1 MTNKEFYEKMNEKKS
16 EYKKRGIAIA
26 LASVMTVTGI
36 AASCARNNGSS
47 DSETT
52 TITETQTNSST
63 DEFEALYLSED
74 FNIDDENAVL
84 KRANAIYDLSDRKI
98 SVEDIVN
105 MIYLINDKAGHISFA
120 SNNDT
125 KKYEYLQYLLKNIKE
140 LLNDHIAGYVNFQK
154 NIINN
159 KKNKESNTS
168 DLGSLIHAYMLIA
181 SKSNGKDLAIK
192 MGQLVDEQANNIA
205 ETHDVD
211 KMKSDSKK
219 YYKLFKGLSNEEMSN
234 GEALVLL
241 DDVQVKVSIMN
252 VGLEKDQKDEMD
264 NNKAHS
270 YENLSGFDAVKKLK
284 IDTENIVQGGH
295 GHTTTPNE
303 KSKDD
308 ASKIPN
314 NNQIESG
321 NGTTKKVSGG
331 KSVGKE
337 TKIIN
342 GRTTTKTHTTSKIY
356 SVPKTTK
363 QTTTKEGG
371 KPVGTTKKHVE
382 TTTII
387 SEEIVVPG
395 EEFNSAYHFVDGDS
409 YGYSKTLR

>member
-16 EYKKRGIAIA
+16 EYKKRSIAIA

-52 TITETQTNSST
+52 TITETQANSST
-63 DEFEALYLSED
+63 DEFKSLYLSED

-105 MIYLINDKAGHISFA
+105 MIYLINDKAEYISFA
-120 SNNDT
+120 NNNDT
-125 KKYEYLQYLLKNIKE
+125 KKYEYLQHLLKNIKE
-140 LLNDHIAGYVNFQK
+140 LLNDHIADYVNSQK

-159 KKNKESNTS
+159 NENNTS

-181 SKSNGKDLAIK
+181 SKSNGKVLAFR

-219 YYKLFKGLSNEEMSN
+219 YYELFKGLPKEEMSN

-241 DDVQVKVSIMN
+241 NDVQVKVSIMN
-252 VGLEKDQKDEMD
+252 VGLTKEQKDEMD

-284 IDTENIVQGGH
+284 IDTENIVQNAH
-295 GHTTTPNE
+295 GYTTTPNE

-331 KSVGKE
+331 KSVGTE
-337 TKIIN
+337 TKIIILD
-342 GRTTTKTHTTSKIY
+342 T
-356 SVPKTTK
+356 
-363 QTTTKEGG
+363 QM
-371 KPVGTTKKHVE
+371 
-382 TTTII
+382 
-387 SEEIVVPG
+387 
-395 EEFNSAYHFVDGDS
+395 
-409 YGYSKTLR
+409 

>member
-1 MTNKEFYEKMNEKKS
+1 
-16 EYKKRGIAIA
+16 
-26 LASVMTVTGI
+26 
-36 AASCARNNGSS
+36 
-47 DSETT
+47 
-52 TITETQTNSST
+52 
-63 DEFEALYLSED
+63 
-74 FNIDDENAVL
+74 
-84 KRANAIYDLSDRKI
+84 
-98 SVEDIVN
+98 
-105 MIYLINDKAGHISFA
+105 
-120 SNNDT
+120 
-125 KKYEYLQYLLKNIKE
+125 
-140 LLNDHIAGYVNFQK
+140 
-154 NIINN
+154 
-159 KKNKESNTS
+159 
-168 DLGSLIHAYMLIA
+168 MLIA
-181 SKSNGKDLAIK
+181 SKSNGKVLAFR
-192 MGQLVDEQANNIA
+192 MGQLVDEQANNII

-219 YYKLFKGLSNEEMSN
+219 YYELFKGLSNEEMAN

-252 VGLEKDQKDEMD
+252 VGLTKEQKDEMD

-284 IDTENIVQGGH
+284 IDTENIVQNAH
-295 GHTTTPNE
+295 GYTTTPNE

-356 SVPKTTK
+356 GVPKTTK
-363 QTTTKEGG
+363 QTTTKKGG

>member
-36 AASCARNNGSS
+36 AASCARNNSSS

-63 DEFEALYLSED
+63 DEFKSLYLSED
-74 FNIDDENAVL
+74 FNIDDENAIL
-84 KRANAIYDLSDRKI
+84 ERANAIYDLSDKKI
-98 SVEDIVN
+98 SVEEIVN
-105 MIYLINDKAGHISFA
+105 MIYLINDKAEHISFP

-125 KKYEYLQYLLKNIKE
+125 KKYEYLQYLIKNIKE
-140 LLNDHIAGYVNFQK
+140 LLNDHMAGYVNSQR
-154 NIINN
+154 NII
-159 KKNKESNTS
+159 KNKESNTS

-181 SKSNGKDLAIK
+181 SKSKGKVLAFK
-192 MGQLVDEQANNIA
+192 MGQLVDEQANNII

-219 YYKLFKGLSNEEMSN
+219 YYELFKGLSNEEMAN

-252 VGLEKDQKDEMD
+252 VGLTKEQKDEMD

-284 IDTENIVQGGH
+284 IDTENVVQNAH
-295 GHTTTPNE
+295 GYTTTPNK

-342 GRTTTKTHTTSKIY
+342 GRTTTKTYTTSKIY

-363 QTTTKEGG
+363 QTTTKKGG